1 MRVAALI
8 SGGKDSCYNMMQC
21 VMAGHQIVALA
32 NLKPPDSPVDELDSY
47 MYQTVGY
54 QALDLYAEAM
64 GLPMYRATLS
74 GASLNIGRGYT
85 PQEGDEVEDL
95 YHLLKMIKEKECVD
109 AVSVGAIL
117 SDYQR
122 VRVENV
128 CQRLGLQPLCY
139 LWRRKQED
147 LLDEMIS
154 SGLQAILIKVAAFG
168 LDPEKHLGKTLQEMR
183 PHLKRLSAQYGVH
196 VCGEGGEY
204 ETLTLDCPLFS
215 KKIVVDSTE
224 VMMHSNDAFAPV
236 AYLRLLKLHLKD
248 KAGSAVLNLGEPCPC
263 DIDQLIP
270 HELDLH
276 NETEHKPL
284 TFLPQEWPS
293 GSGVHWSSQTCCG
306 FRWISEVIS
315 YGSNVQKATLA
326 GLTSF
331 KAQVEEKGLQMS
343 DAVLVHLY
351 VQNMDDF
358 AAINAEY
365 GKLFTVSPPARVCVQ
380 CCLPQD
386 TLFKMDVL
394 FWLPVPCRDDFI
406 VEKIAM
412 HVQSISHWAPANIG
426 PYSQAVRVGGGIFCA
441 GQIALKPC
449 TMTLVSGRIVAESRL
464 SLRHV
469 ERVLDAIAP
478 GTSLRH
484 VMVAQCYVTQSS
496 YIPTALEAWK
506 GFLTHQDVTPMLTVV
521 VVPRLPRG
529 AVVEWHVLA
538 SVSDPVDQKNFSA
551 SIQRSGYQARLNGS
565 ISSCKTCASLVL
577 SVSAST
583 PQEPGLHLCHV
594 NSLVRD
600 VLQKASLELT
610 SLSLIP
616 VCCRTFYRSNNLGLQ
631 SLHEDLLAILKEVWG
646 ENAPCLVLVPVIDLL
661 SSELLNISIWLSC

>member
-1 MRVAALI
+1 MKVVALI

-32 NLKPPDSPVDELDSY
+32 NLKPPDSAVDELDSY

-64 GLPMYRATLS
+64 GLPLYRATLS
-74 GASLNIGRGYT
+74 GASLNTGKGYT

-95 YHLLKMIKEKECVD
+95 YRLLKMIKEKECVD

-128 CQRLGLQPLCY
+128 CQRLGLQPLAY

-168 LDPEKHLGKTLQEMR
+168 LDPKKHLGKTLEEMR
-183 PHLKRLSAQYGVH
+183 PYLKQLSAQYGVH

-215 KKIVVDSTE
+215 KEIVVDSTE

-236 AYLRLLKLHLKD
+236 AYLRMLKLHLKD
-248 KAGSAVLNLGEPCPC
+248 KAGSTVLKSGEPCPC
-263 DIDQLIP
+263 DIDQLVP
-270 HELDLH
+270 HETELQG
-276 NETEHKPL
+276 ETEHKPL
-284 TFLPQEWPS
+284 FFIPQEWSS
-293 GSGVHWSSQTCCG
+293 GSGVHWSSQTCSG
-306 FRWISEVIS
+306 FRWISEVTS
-315 YGSNVQKATLA
+315 CGGNVQEATLS
-326 GLTSF
+326 GLSSF
-331 KAQVEEKGLQMS
+331 KAQVEENGLQIS

-358 AAINAEY
+358 ATINAEY
-365 GKLFTVSPPARVCVQ
+365 GRLFSVAPPARVCVQ
-380 CCLPQD
+380 CCLPRD

-394 FWLPVPCRDDFI
+394 FWLPVTCRDDFTA
-406 VEKIAM
+406 EKTAM

-426 PYSQAVRVGGGIFCA
+426 PYSQAVRVDGGVFCA

-449 TMTLVSGRIVAESRL
+449 TMQLVPGRILAESRL

-469 ERVLDAIAP
+469 ERVLDAVAP

-484 VMVAQCYVTQSS
+484 VMVAQCYVTQNS
-496 YIPTALEAWK
+496 YIHTALEAWK
-506 GFLTHQDVTPMLTVV
+506 ESFKHQDVTPMLTVV

-538 SVSDPVDQKNFSA
+538 TSSDPVDQSHFSS
-551 SIQRSGYQARLNGS
+551 SIQRSGYHAMLEGS

-577 SVSAST
+577 SVSASS
-583 PQEPGLHLCHV
+583 PQKPVLDWHHV
-594 NSLVRD
+594 STLIEDR
-600 VLQKASLELT
+600 LQKAFSEL
-610 SLSLIP
+610 SSQHLIP
-616 VCCRTFYRSNNLGLQ
+616 LCCRTFYRSNNLELQ
-631 SLHEDLLAILKEVWG
+631 SLQEDFPVILKKVWG
-646 ENAPCLVLVPVIDLL
+646 KNAPCLVLVPVIDLPGH
-661 SSELLNISIWLSC
+661 ELLNMSFWLSS

>member
-1 MRVAALI
+1 
-8 SGGKDSCYNMMQC
+8 MMHC
-21 VMAGHQIVALA
+21 VVAGHQIVALA
-32 NLKPPDSPVDELDSY
+32 NLKPPESAVDELDSY

-64 GLPMYRATLS
+64 GIPLYRATLS
-74 GASLNIGRGYT
+74 GASLNTGRGYT

-128 CQRLGLQPLCY
+128 CQRLGLQPLAY

-168 LDPEKHLGKTLQEMR
+168 LDPEKHLGKTLEEMR
-183 PHLKRLSAQYGVH
+183 PHLKRLSDQYGVH

-236 AYLRLLKLHLKD
+236 AYLRLPKLHLKD
-248 KAGSAVLNLGEPCPC
+248 KTGSAMLNLGEPCPC
-263 DIDQLIP
+263 DLDKLVQ
-270 HELDLH
+270 HELELH
-276 NETEHKPL
+276 TETELKPVS
-284 TFLPQEWPS
+284 FIPQEWPT
-293 GSGVHWSSQTCCG
+293 GSDIHWSSQTCNG
-306 FRWISEVIS
+306 FRWMSELTSCGDNVKEAAIS
-315 YGSNVQKATLA
+315 
-326 GLTSF
+326 GLSSF

-365 GKLFTVSPPARVCVQ
+365 GRLFPVAPPARVCVQ
-380 CCLPQD
+380 CCLPRD

-394 FWLPVPCRDDFI
+394 FWLPVACRDDFAT
-406 VEKIAM
+406 EKIAM

-426 PYSQAVRVGGGIFCA
+426 PYSQAVRVGGGVFCA

-449 TMTLVSGRIVAESRL
+449 TMQLVPGRIEAESHL
-464 SLRHV
+464 SLHHV
-469 ERVLDAIAP
+469 GRVLDAIAP

-484 VMVAQCYVTQSS
+484 VMVAHCYVTQSS
-496 YIPTALEAWK
+496 YIHTALKAWK
-506 GFLTHQDVTPMLTVV
+506 DSFTQQDDTPMLSVV

-538 SVSDPVDQKNFSA
+538 TASDPVSQYHLST
-551 SIQRSGYQARLNGS
+551 SLQRSDYQATLHGS
-565 ISSCKTCASLVL
+565 ISSCKTCGSLVL
-577 SVSAST
+577 SVSASV
-583 PQEPGLHLCHV
+583 PLPPVIDWHHV
-594 NSLVRD
+594 RSLVRD
-600 VLQKASLELT
+600 ALQKVSSELSSHDLT
-610 SLSLIP
+610 P
-616 VCCRTFYRSNNLGLQ
+616 VCCRTFYRSNNLELQ
-631 SLHEDLLAILKEVWG
+631 SLQEDLHVILKKTWG
-646 ENAPCLVLVPVIDLL
+646 ENAPCLALVPVIDLL
-661 SSELLNISIWLSC
+661 SPEVLNMSAWFSC